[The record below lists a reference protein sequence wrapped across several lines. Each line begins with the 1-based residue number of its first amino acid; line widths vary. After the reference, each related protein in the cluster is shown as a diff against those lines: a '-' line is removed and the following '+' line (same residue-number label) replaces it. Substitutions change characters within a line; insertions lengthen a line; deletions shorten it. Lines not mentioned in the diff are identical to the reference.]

1 MNTAD
6 NSPSQPSSPPSAAK
20 KAKPTKS
27 GFNFTAALKPAAK
40 VAEQKDAA
48 QEAQASTK
56 PKVAEGSAGDTSTVK
71 PETAASSNGSASM
84 PAQPQPSMS
93 MESPEPSTVPS
104 VVFGQPPLP
113 SDGTMP
119 DGARAADAAP
129 PTFHI
134 GSGGGGMKSKAKT
147 KKPAI
152 RTPPMGSPIRQKGTA
167 AAAEGKPMPAPPPFM
182 PDPSSSPTSQ
192 GSAAADTSSQ

>member
-113 SDGTMP
+113 SDGASGFP
-119 DGARAADAAP
+119 D
-129 PTFHI
+129 
-134 GSGGGGMKSKAKT
+134 
-147 KKPAI
+147 PAVD
-152 RTPPMGSPIRQKGTA
+152 TAQLQNSKGT
-167 AAAEGKPMPAPPPFM
+167 
-182 PDPSSSPTSQ
+182 DLLCWLSSPEGYDRGLGT
-192 GSAAADTSSQ
+192 GGPEGL